1 MNEYYATDA
10 PGCTGTTEC
19 QFKTLDEAKEF
30 CNSEPTCTGILKHPA
45 GDNCAGGSGCFTPR
59 SGDKVIVAA
68 DDWEIPGGITFQKN
82 CESNL
87 I

>member
-1 MNEYYATDA
+1 MNGVYATNT

-19 QFKTLDEAKEF
+19 QFKTLDEAKKF

-45 GDNCAGGSGCFTPR
+45 GDDCAGGSGCFTPR
-59 SGDKVIVAA
+59 SGDEVA
-68 DDWEIPGGITFQKN
+68 DDNWKKAKGITYQKR
-82 CESNL
+82 CEGNF